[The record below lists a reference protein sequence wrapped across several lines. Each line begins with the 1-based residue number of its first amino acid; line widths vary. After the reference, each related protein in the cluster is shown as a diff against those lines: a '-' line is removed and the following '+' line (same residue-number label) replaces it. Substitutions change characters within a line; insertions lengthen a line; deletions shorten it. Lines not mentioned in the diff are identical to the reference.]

1 MPFDT
6 VQFMLDGA
14 VRGATPAQL
23 WLSDDDARPA
33 RKLEQ
38 LAIAIANDEA
48 PDGFADRA
56 LLRLDIAAL
65 EADLATGDASALT
78 ESLLA
83 DAELSGAALAA
94 PSFAPLLVSG
104 HGRIFLDSLA
114 TALRDG
120 RIAQLI
126 GLANRTELAALR
138 VEAPRLAAFFAVHD
152 LDDASEFSPN
162 SVTIV
167 NGESGNEGWA
177 VVVRC
182 HQTAPSP
189 ALEKIEYGLE
199 AALPETG
206 ADLQAEGVESAFG
219 LFQSSGTYA
228 IVITLNPAAAGIDDR
243 GRAEEIATAAVRRLI
258 GRAPAEGEST
268 QASRSIYFTS
278 QASQ

>member
-23 WLSDDDARPA
+23 WVSDDDARPA

-38 LAIAIANDEA
+38 LAIAIANEEA
-48 PDGFADRA
+48 PEGFANRA
-56 LLRLDIAAL
+56 LLRLDIATL
-65 EADLATGDASALT
+65 EADLAAGDASALT

-83 DAELSGAALAA
+83 DAELSGAALAV

-104 HGRIFLDSLA
+104 HGRTFLDNLA

-138 VEAPRLAAFFAVHD
+138 AEAPRLAAFFAVHD

-167 NGESGNEGWA
+167 NDESGNEGWV

-199 AALPETG
+199 ASLPGTG
-206 ADLQAEGVESAFG
+206 EALQAEGVESAFG

-228 IVITLNPAAAGIDDR
+228 IVITLNSAAAGSDDR
-243 GRAEEIATAAVRRLI
+243 DRAEEIAKGAVRRLI

-278 QASQ
+278 QAGQ